1 MTSNE
6 TKFNALME
14 ISSIHG
20 QLIQLGRKFG
30 DDVKFENEEK
40 SLAILLG
47 HISDNEQIGEHI
59 SDLATR
65 LDYLWSLVH
74 TTNKDTSL

>member
-1 MTSNE
+1 MTPNE

-30 DDVKFENEEK
+30 DDVRFENEEK
-40 SLAILLG
+40 TLAILMG
-47 HISDNEQIGEHI
+47 HIDDNEQISEHI
-59 SDLATR
+59 SELATR
-65 LDYLWSLVH
+65 LDYLWSLVDD
-74 TTNKDTSL
+74 TNEGTL